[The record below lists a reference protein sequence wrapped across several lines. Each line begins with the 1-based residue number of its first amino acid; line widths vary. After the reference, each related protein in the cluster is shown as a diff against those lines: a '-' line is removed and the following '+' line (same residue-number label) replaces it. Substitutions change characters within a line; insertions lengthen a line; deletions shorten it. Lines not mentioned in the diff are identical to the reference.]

1 MGGLSDRLNNI
12 AQVQLMQF
20 GLMVDYIEALREAQD
35 PARTELLLSRLMD
48 QVRESEQSLKDLRL
62 LGEKIRRV
70 YHAPEPPVP
79 VSDGTG
85 GILFDL
91 K

>member
-1 MGGLSDRLNNI
+1 MIRNARINSCLESSIRSRE
-12 AQVQLMQF
+12 F
-20 GLMVDYIEALREAQD
+20 GR
-35 PARTELLLSRLMD
+35 
-48 QVRESEQSLKDLRL
+48 SLQDLRF
-62 LGEKIRRV
+62 LGDKIRRI

-79 VSDGTG
+79 VPDGTG

>member
-1 MGGLSDRLNNI
+1 
-12 AQVQLMQF
+12 
-20 GLMVDYIEALREAQD
+20 
-35 PARTELLLSRLMD
+35 MD

-62 LGEKIRRV
+62 LGEKIRRI